1 LHVQGNRVKE
11 TQVSKVPPFDVT
23 QQFQQIGSDL
33 NREVASVLASGQYIG
48 GPHVGQFEV
57 EFAEYIGSGHGIACN
72 SGTDALYLAL
82 RALGV
87 GNGDEVITS
96 PFTFFASAEVISMV
110 GAKPV
115 FVDIEA
121 DSFNLDL
128 DCLEAAITDRTRAIL
143 PVHIFGRPVDMTRL
157 MAIAVAHNLHV
168 IEDCAQ
174 ATGATWQGKRV
185 GSFGDV
191 GCFSFYPTKNL
202 GGCGDGG
209 MVTTNNAA
217 IAEQVK
223 ILREHGSA
231 KRYYHAHIGMNSR
244 LDAIQAAILRV
255 KLPHLDRWNQLRIEI
270 ADRYEQFL
278 KHIPHVMTPPKC
290 PGSVWNQYTIGLVDC
305 DRDAVQARL
314 REQDVITT
322 TYYPLPLHLQEVYAH
337 LGYGQG
343 SFPVCETA
351 CQQVLSLPMFPE
363 LSEAQQMQVVGALKN
378 ALS

>member
-1 LHVQGNRVKE
+1 M
-11 TQVSKVPPFDVT
+11 SKVPPFDVT
-23 QQFQQIGSDL
+23 QQFQQIGNDL
-33 NREVASVLASGQYIG
+33 NREVTAVLASGQYIG
-48 GPHVGQFEV
+48 GPHVGRFEV
-57 EFAEYIGSGHGIACN
+57 EFAEYIGSSHGIACN
-72 SGTDALYLAL
+72 SGTDALYLTL

-87 GNGDEVITS
+87 GSGDEVITS

-121 DSFNLDL
+121 DSFNLNLDL
-128 DCLEAAITDRTRAIL
+128 LESAITDRTRAIL
-143 PVHIFGRPVDMTRL
+143 PVHIFGRPVDMARL
-157 MAIAVAHNLHV
+157 MAIAVAHNLYV

-185 GSFGDV
+185 GSFGNV
-191 GCFSFYPTKNL
+191 GCFSYYPTKNL

-209 MVTTNNAA
+209 MVTTNSEA
-217 IAEQVK
+217 IAEQIK

-231 KRYYHAHIGMNSR
+231 KRYHHSHIGMNSR

-255 KLPHLDRWNQLRIEI
+255 KLPYLDRWNQLRLEI
-270 ADRYEQFL
+270 ADRYEELL
-278 KHIPHVMTPPKC
+278 KHIPHIVTPPQC
-290 PGSVWNQYTIGLVDC
+290 PGSVWNQYTIRLVDC
-305 DRDAVQARL
+305 DRDAVQAKL

-322 TYYPLPLHLQEVYAH
+322 VYYPLPLHLQEVYSH
-337 LGYGQG
+337 LGYTQG
-343 SFPVCETA
+343 SFPVCESL

-363 LSEAQQMQVVGALKN
+363 LSEAQQMIVVEALKN